1 MIKIAILI
9 TLLAVPL
16 GLTSQENTEQEIK
29 TEVKDVTV
37 FLDGAQITRKETV
50 ALHKGKNTLKFSGL
64 SPYIDA
70 SSIQAKAKGELT
82 ILSVNHQQNFLDKL
96 KKSEELT
103 GLEKRKADL
112 EQKIREEETHLSILR
127 EEMKFLEANRDIGGT
142 VQGITTANLRE
153 TAEYYRTSLNRLR
166 FGELER
172 NKDLQKLREELQD
185 ILHQINTITGRKE
198 FPSGE
203 IIVVAETKSAL
214 SSEFELSYLV
224 SNASWFPTYDIRA
237 RNVSEPVDIIYKANV
252 RQDTKVDWKNI
263 SITLSTSDPRV
274 SGVAPDLTPWY
285 LNYNTLPPVYSKA
298 ISKVSGKIT
307 DQGGLPLPGA
317 SIIVRGS
324 TIGTNSDMQGN
335 YSLTL
340 PANVSILTVSYV
352 GFQTQEVLV
361 DNPYKNI
368 QLMED
373 GSSLEEIVVTGYGS
387 SKKSM
392 VQDALQGETAGV
404 MMADESVRIRGAS
417 SYIPET
423 VQTQNQTSMEFRIQT
438 PYTVR
443 SDNKSYSVDM
453 SALSLPAYYEY
464 FCVPKIDKDA
474 FLIANIIDW
483 EQYSFLE
490 GEASIFF
497 EDTYVGKSILDVRY
511 VSDTM
516 KISLGRDKNI
526 LVEREKEKEF
536 TSKKWLGSKKE
547 DTRTWKISVKNN
559 KTEAVNMVLLD
570 QIPLSTVEEIEVN
583 LQNASGAKHDTK
595 TGELK
600 WDLNL
605 QPSEKKELKFR
616 YIVKYPSNRNLIIE

>member
-1 MIKIAILI
+1 
-9 TLLAVPL
+9 
-16 GLTSQENTEQEIK
+16 S
-29 TEVKDVTV
+29 
-37 FLDGAQITRKETV
+37 
-50 ALHKGKNTLKFSGL
+50 
-64 SPYIDA
+64 
-70 SSIQAKAKGELT
+70 
-82 ILSVNHQQNFLDKL
+82 
-96 KKSEELT
+96 
-103 GLEKRKADL
+103 
-112 EQKIREEETHLSILR
+112 
-127 EEMKFLEANRDIGGT
+127 
-142 VQGITTANLRE
+142 
-153 TAEYYRTSLNRLR
+153 EYYRASLNRLR
-166 FGELER
+166 FGELQR

-185 ILHQINTITGRKE
+185 VLYQINTITGRKE

-203 IIVVAETKSAL
+203 IIVVAETKSVL

-252 RQDTKVDWKNI
+252 RQDTKVDWKDIN
-263 SITLSTSDPRV
+263 ITLSTTDPRV
-274 SGVAPDLTPWY
+274 SGVAPDMTPWY
-285 LNYNTLPPVYSKA
+285 LNYNALPPVYSKG
-298 ISKVSGKIT
+298 ISQVSGKTT
-307 DQGGLPLPGA
+307 DQAGQPLPGV
-317 SIIVRGS
+317 SIIVHGS
-324 TIGTNSDMQGN
+324 TIGTISDMQGN

-340 PANVSILTVSYV
+340 PANASMLTVSYV
-352 GFQTQEVLV
+352 GFQTQEVIV

-373 GSSLEEIVVTGYGS
+373 GSSLDEIVVTGFGS
-387 SKKSM
+387 NKKSM
-392 VQDALQGETAGV
+392 AQDALQAENAGV
-404 MMADESVRIRGAS
+404 MMAIDESVRIRGAT

-474 FLIANIIDW
+474 FLIANIVDW

-497 EDTYVGKSILDVRY
+497 ENTYVGKSILDVRF
-511 VSDTM
+511 VSDTL
-516 KISLGRDKNI
+516 KISLGRDKKI

-536 TSKKWLGSKKE
+536 TSKKMLGSKKE
-547 DTRTWKISVKNN
+547 DTRAWKISLKNN
-559 KTEAVNMVLLD
+559 KTETINMVLLD
-570 QIPLSTVEEIEVN
+570 QVPLSTIEEIEVN
-583 LQNASGAKHDTK
+583 LQNASGAKHDIK

-600 WDLNL
+600 WDLKL

-616 YIVKYPSNRNLIIE
+616 YTVKYPSNRNLIIE